1 MKTVD
6 TDGYNA
12 VQVAYDEVADYKIT
26 KPEVGHCA
34 KAGVARGRRG
44 PRGLG

>member
-34 KAGVARGRRG
+34 KAGVAA
-44 PRGLG
+44 GLGCLDS